1 MFVLAGALTLCF
13 LPPAG
18 VKEKDV
24 EDLQNA
30 SLLQNADSIKTSSQP
45 NVGILQGMKNCF
57 YLLTT
62 PKFILLTF
70 TMFANG
76 VSGY

>member
-13 LPPAG
+13 LPPAEIKPEQEDVEESPATPLMNKKTESMGIVEG
-18 VKEKDV
+18 VK
-24 EDLQNA
+24 
-30 SLLQNADSIKTSSQP
+30 
-45 NVGILQGMKNCF
+45 NCY

-76 VSGY
+76 KRIMTC

>member
-1 MFVLAGALTLCF
+1 MCYSLVFVLVGALTLCF
-13 LPPAG
+13 LPPAEIKPVTEDVEESPATPLMNKKVESMGILEG
-18 VKEKDV
+18 VK
-24 EDLQNA
+24 
-30 SLLQNADSIKTSSQP
+30 
-45 NVGILQGMKNCF
+45 NCY

-76 VSGY
+76 RIV